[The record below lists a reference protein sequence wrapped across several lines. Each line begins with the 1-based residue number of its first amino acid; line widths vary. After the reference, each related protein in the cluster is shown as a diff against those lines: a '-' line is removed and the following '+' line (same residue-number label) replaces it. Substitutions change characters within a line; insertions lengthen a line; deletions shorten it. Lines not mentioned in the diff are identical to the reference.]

1 MATELRDSG
10 ISIVDGVPWGTHFCT
25 FYETKQDLL
34 DILIPFFKAG
44 LESQEFCLWI
54 ISNSE
59 LLTQQE
65 AMSALQKALP
75 DLDRHLSRGSLELV
89 EHDQWFLEEGTFDL
103 YVVAQ
108 RFKEKLDAALA
119 KGYVGMRLNGS
130 PAWLYEE
137 DQNELITFEQEADR
151 VFHDLRLIASCTY
164 PITESGAGELLDVAA
179 THQFVLTRRHGDWA
193 VFETPELRQAKVELK
208 KLNEELEQRVIGRT
222 RQLRALSERLRSA
235 REEEGTRI
243 AREIHDQLGGA
254 LTSLRWDLEEVGDV
268 ISKPADSA
276 QLTALRKKL
285 KVMMSLTATTL
296 DTVRRVASELRPTA
310 LDELGLVEAIEWQA
324 QQFENRTGIAVQ
336 YECSLEKVGLNSEQ
350 STAVF
355 RILQEALTNILR
367 HAQATKATITM
378 EEEAGELFLA
388 IEDNG
393 KGITEDEKSGLR
405 SLGLL
410 GMRERAHLIGAQIEV
425 IGMNGKGT
433 LITLRV
439 PLTESG
445 KLMEDVQ

>member
-1 MATELRDSG
+1 MSTELRNSG

-34 DILIPFFKAG
+34 DILVPFFKAG
-44 LESQEFCLWI
+44 LESKEFCLWI

-89 EHDQWFLEEGTFDL
+89 EHDQWFLGEGTFDL
-103 YVVAQ
+103 YRVAQ

-137 DQNELITFEQEADR
+137 DQKELIAFEQEADR

-164 PITESGAGELLDVAA
+164 PITESGADELLDVAG

-208 KLNEELEQRVIGRT
+208 KLNEELEQRVIERT
-222 RQLRALSERLRSA
+222 RELRALSERLRSA

-268 ISKPADSA
+268 ISKPADAA
-276 QLTALRKKL
+276 QLAALLREHPLATLVTHGPDGLNADHVPFEFDAERQLLRGHVARANPLWRTA
-285 KVMMSLTATTL
+285 
-296 DTVRRVASELRPTA
+296 DGRPVIAVFTGPQVSKYRLCKA
-310 LDELGLVEAIEWQA
+310 RLLGQPSAGILCRHQLVEEPHAI
-324 QQFENRTGIAVQ
+324 IVD
-336 YECSLEKVGLNSEQ
+336 
-350 STAVF
+350 
-355 RILQEALTNILR
+355 LR
-367 HAQATKATITM
+367 
-378 EEEAGELFLA
+378 
-388 IEDNG
+388 
-393 KGITEDEKSGLR
+393 R
-405 SLGLL
+405 
-410 GMRERAHLIGAQIEV
+410 
-425 IGMNGKGT
+425 
-433 LITLRV
+433 
-439 PLTESG
+439 
-445 KLMEDVQ
+445 